1 MAQQQWSA
9 ITTTPPPP
17 PAESFDA
24 WVQQP
29 FFAEEQP
36 ESEAI
41 ASGMPWMPRPEPPP
55 PAASNSDDDDD
66 DAPQFRSALPA
77 AVAGVMQAGVDQ
89 AAPAAAAAATPA
101 AATERE
107 PPPDLVDPLT
117 GALMTDP
124 VQLPSSGVTVDRST
138 IERHFAQ
145 CDADSKP
152 WTDPFTRE
160 EFTPDPAAA
169 AALTADDAVRERV
182 IAWQVAERWYVGVA
196 AGQASA
202 SGELAT
208 LRGLQSAPQL
218 NDQTVMLQRFDHE
231 KGRWVVVLQAPEHGG
246 KEVRVKPVNL
256 QRLAAVD
263 GDEGK

>member
-1 MAQQQWSA
+1 M
-9 ITTTPPPP
+9 
-17 PAESFDA
+17 
-24 WVQQP
+24 
-29 FFAEEQP
+29 
-36 ESEAI
+36 
-41 ASGMPWMPRPEPPP
+41 
-55 PAASNSDDDDD
+55 
-66 DAPQFRSALPA
+66 
-77 AVAGVMQAGVDQ
+77 
-89 AAPAAAAAATPA
+89 
-101 AATERE
+101 
-107 PPPDLVDPLT
+107 
-117 GALMTDP
+117 
-124 VQLPSSGVTVDRST
+124 
-138 IERHFAQ
+138 
-145 CDADSKP
+145 
-152 WTDPFTRE
+152 
-160 EFTPDPAAA
+160 PDPAAA

-218 NDQTVMLQRFDHE
+218 NDQTVMLERFDRE